1 MKTLD
6 WILRLALAAI
16 FAGAAVTKIIHP
28 AEFHSAIQTYR
39 MLPELL
45 VAIVAVWLPW
55 LEVCTALALLW
66 SRHRLAAL
74 WLIFALSLVFLA
86 AIGQAWWRG
95 LDIVCGCFGRPA
107 TVSGAGYLH
116 YLLRDLAFLAAA
128 GWLLHRERLAARG
141 QN

>member
-6 WILRLALAAI
+6 LIFRVALAAV
-16 FAGAAVTKIIHP
+16 FAGAAVTKIAHP
-28 AEFHSAIQTYR
+28 ADFHSAIQTYR

-55 LEVCTALALLW
+55 FELCTALALLW
-66 SRHRLAAL
+66 PAHGRAAL
-74 WLIFALSLVFLA
+74 WLVFVLSLVFLA
-86 AIGQAWWRG
+86 AIAQAWWRG

-107 TVSGAGYLH
+107 AVSGAGYLQ

-128 GWLLHRERLAARG
+128 GWLLGRERFAARK
-141 QN
+141 QR